1 MNQRTWGLLALA
13 LLTAG
18 FFGNET
24 AVHAQYHQPYY
35 PSYQLNRLYHW
46 PYYYYPHNYWPAMS
60 PRWPEGPGMPYMRPP
75 AYQAYP
81 AFREAGWRYEMW
93 QPQRFYR
100 GHHFWLD
107 QF

>member
-1 MNQRTWGLLALA
+1 MRGWIVFAWISLAVVCGHGSKA
-13 LLTAG
+13 S
-18 FFGNET
+18 
-24 AVHAQYHQPYY
+24 AQQLQYPFY
-35 PSYQLNRLYHW
+35 PSFVLNQ
-46 PYYYYPHNYWPAMS
+46 YYYYPYQYFPFNYWPVMS
-60 PRWPEGPGMPYMRPP
+60 PRWPEQPGMPYMKPP

-81 AFREAGWRYEMW
+81 PFREPGWRYEMW